1 MDTLALLDRLSAGP
15 RIARAVSQGQAQA
28 QPQQSQQPQSQQRE
42 SSLTNPR
49 PRIRR
54 TPANAP
60 ASPVQALE
68 DPQEDEQSLTDQ
80 AVDAAWGATK
90 AVGGAALSGL
100 SMIGNLLDLPGSMIR
115 DVLVFDNPFDQI
127 LDPLS
132 HSATG
137 RSASGRDVL
146 ARNILTS
153 PIFTEN
159 KETGM
164 SGWLSDPLEGVQD
177 ILGFGAELALGGLTR
192 TPGALIKGRAASA
205 SAAPLAKAAG
215 AVDSVVDDAADLA
228 GAAKSGLASVADDL
242 AESAKASDEAADAA
256 SAAAEVVK
264 NQVDDSILQMG
275 SPAAPLAEGTPG
287 MLDRI
292 GATITKYDPGTY
304 VGKFVDKH
312 IGELSSKLGLPE
324 FIDSQVTQKIIDS
337 RFGRAY
343 KSWQEK
349 RAARTAVPD
358 GKAPSETGEAHGSYT
373 SAAGPSAEIGQDL
386 QTLIASGSAARGS
399 RLLTPSE
406 LNEAQDL
413 ATRMGDAF
421 GTQVLFWGGGK
432 GRNKAAAVR
441 IQTAGNRV
449 WVNSDQPF
457 IEYYS
462 SVGHEMLHLLRDVD
476 NDAFNQ
482 VLDIIHHHAPP
493 EMLPKNAETYRAAY
507 EKIFNRKLAPN
518 VAIEEGAAT
527 TVEHAFG
534 RVEFWEE
541 LIQTPSLATKVQDT
555 FSQVLGK
562 LKESGKVTDQEL
574 RVLDRELSTFFF
586 GNAEKLAAGAT
597 EESIALAQAARYS
610 KKPGKLVS
618 SVDPMGDLL
627 ATPGSAPAR
636 IINSAE
642 DLISRINAG
651 IKAAMYYKVN
661 GHKYPV
667 VQHFAEAKTNKFEAM
682 ISGVSLPAMAASE
695 TISKLAD
702 DLNLDDMGRLTAM
715 SDMENSLAK
724 AIERGDYKDLHASLH
739 PIAKQLQLSM
749 SALHERS
756 VRSGLQ
762 LESLWDDYVQYFPHT
777 LHSEVLKKLQALN
790 EASSTGLPVSDLSA
804 AHHATQAGRND
815 LFRNAYYGRET
826 WNAAT
831 SDPAV
836 LDVLDD
842 FKGMPGTAQRI
853 DAAAQKLRELYMDT
867 IDPRIPV
874 TRGND
879 YVLLQKLPDGGFS
892 ATTVSPRQLAGFERV
907 PSPHD
912 LTTAAGRL
920 AEHTEEPIRYLH
932 RAKDDA
938 GREIITE
945 FEMLTGRPP
954 GDHRYGNPF
963 AKLPDGS
970 PDLSQFGHYASAE
983 EALDRHAHLADW
995 MGEKIGTD
1003 VLRRTDGAFSGSA
1016 MASYER
1022 VMQARVNSLAAAEAL
1037 PEFLRAGLQ
1046 QGVIRQATEDSL
1058 KTGRNL
1064 TLKSIFGTSYWGI
1077 VDRKAAYRRLV
1088 AIDKELAAATKDL
1101 KAKELIEYFDNL
1113 LIDEDVFKDLKTA
1126 GSFMPKSP
1134 ALEGTSKVFGSLS
1147 SLWKS
1152 GVLTHPG
1159 RYVRDLMSGAAQ
1171 LAYGGLFSNTAAE
1184 LANAALFNRP
1194 SPALLHY
1201 GAVKNYLDRFGLE
1214 HTPEN
1219 ATRAVRVMFGN
1230 FMRGSGNIYQDYND
1244 VLDPARDAARGMEGI
1259 LDSLP
1264 GDGRTGWL
1272 DTIKGVGKTAIR
1284 KEGAETTSWNPFD
1297 VAGVM
1302 HAFDKVDDAGRTIA
1316 KRGDIR
1322 TESAFAPVAAGNIAG
1337 KHTNDFNRL
1346 VGFIEGLR
1354 RGDAPI
1360 DAWKN
1365 VDWNQINYNPKT
1377 FAPGEKILK
1386 KIFPFYSFMSRETA
1400 WVAHELL
1407 TNPNGRLGKIIRAVR
1422 LSQPD
1427 NEFLPQHLTESPALP
1442 LGGEDSTGTQN
1453 YLTGFGLM
1461 FEDPLRMAGNL
1472 LSGQSQ
1478 DFARDLLSD
1487 SNPLIKG
1494 VAEWGLG
1501 RSSFQGGPLGG
1512 RDLADMDPVLGRIFT
1527 QVGLQKER
1535 PGGQAAPAFGSRGLE
1550 FMLANSPISRILSSV
1565 KTSMDERKNILERSL
1580 NILSGLRISSVS
1592 PEQRQRGV
1600 RELTNALAKDIGARP
1615 FTTWHIS
1622 DELLADAKESN
1633 PEQYQ
1638 ALLRIKEMRKQMDRQ
1653 QRIKRKEQAAS
1664 QVTPEAAAEKVKLA
1678 RIKKEQSSLLRHSK
1692 IQMPKEEREQRI
1704 KRAMS
1709 ESEGSDMY
1717 YAILTG
1723 RDMFE

>member
-15 RIARAVSQGQAQA
+15 RIARAVSQGQAQ
-28 QPQQSQQPQSQQRE
+28 PQQSQPQPQSQQRE
-42 SSLTNPR
+42 PSLTNPR

-54 TPANAP
+54 TPANTP
-60 ASPVQALE
+60 VSPVQSLE

-80 AVDAAWGATK
+80 AVGAAWTATK

-100 SMIGNLLDLPGSMIR
+100 AMIGNLLDLPQSMIR
-115 DVLVFDNPFDQI
+115 DVLVWDNPFDQF

-132 HSATG
+132 HSSTG

-146 ARNILTS
+146 ARNFLTA

-192 TPGALIKGRAASA
+192 TPSALIKGRAASA

-215 AVDSVVDDAADLA
+215 AVDDIADAAKAAGAGLASVADDAAEELA
-228 GAAKSGLASVADDL
+228 KHTTGAASVADDL
-242 AESAKASDEAADAA
+242 AESARASDEAADAA
-256 SAAAEVVK
+256 SAAADVVK
-264 NQVDDSILQMG
+264 NQVDDPILQMG

-312 IGELSSKLGLPE
+312 VGELSSKLGLPE

-343 KSWQEK
+343 KSWQEN
-349 RAARTAVPD
+349 RAARTAVP
-358 GKAPSETGEAHGSYT
+358 GSKVPSETGEAHGSYT

-476 NDAFNQ
+476 NNAFNQ

-493 EMLPKNAETYRAAY
+493 EMLSKNAETYRAAY
-507 EKIFNRKLAPN
+507 EKIFNKKLAPN

-541 LIQTPSLATKVQDT
+541 LIQTPSLAEKVQDT

-597 EESIALAQAARYS
+597 EQSIALAQAARYS
-610 KKPGKLVS
+610 KKSGKLVS

-682 ISGVSLPAMAASE
+682 ISGVSLPVMAASD

-756 VRSGLQ
+756 LRAGLQ

-777 LHSEVLKKLQALN
+777 LHSEVMKKLQALN

-831 SDPAV
+831 SDPAI
-836 LDVLDD
+836 LDALDN
-842 FKGMPGTAQRI
+842 FKDMPGTAQRI
-853 DAAAQKLRELYMDT
+853 DAAAQMLRERYMDT

-879 YVLLQKLPDGGFS
+879 YVLLQKLPEGGFS

-932 RAKDDA
+932 KSKQVSKDEN
-938 GREIITE
+938 GRDVVNEIITE

-954 GDHRYGNPF
+954 GDNRYGNPF

-1101 KAKELIEYFDNL
+1101 KAKELVEYFDNL

-1159 RYVRDLMSGAAQ
+1159 RYVRDLISGAAQ
-1171 LAYGGLFSNTAAE
+1171 LVYGGLFSNTAAQ

-1194 SPALLHY
+1194 APALLHY

-1272 DTIKGVGKTAIR
+1272 DTIKGIGKTAIR

-1354 RGDAPI
+1354 RGDAPV

-1512 RDLADMDPVLGRIFT
+1512 RDLNSMDPLLGRVLT
-1527 QVGLQKER
+1527 QVGIQKEK
-1535 PGGQAAPAFGSRGLE
+1535 PNGGAFPAFDSPALE
-1550 FMLANSPISRILSSV
+1550 FMISNSPVSRILSST
-1565 KTSMDERKNILERSL
+1565 KTALDDRKSIIERSL
-1580 NILSGLRISSVS
+1580 NILTGMRITSVS
-1592 PEQRQRGV
+1592 PEVKQRGL
-1600 RELTNALAKDIGARP
+1600 RELTNSVASDLGARS
-1615 FTTWHIS
+1615 FETFHIS
-1622 DELLADAKESN
+1622 DALLQHAKETDPEKYEKLLAIKAMRKKWDAER
-1633 PEQYQ
+1633 
-1638 ALLRIKEMRKQMDRQ
+1638 RIK
-1653 QRIKRKEQAAS
+1653 KRKESAAAS
-1664 QVTPEAAAEKVKLA
+1664 AQP
-1678 RIKKEQSSLLRHSK
+1678 
-1692 IQMPKEEREQRI
+1692 
-1704 KRAMS
+1704 
-1709 ESEGSDMY
+1709 
-1717 YAILTG
+1717 
-1723 RDMFE
+1723 